1 MKNPNIL
8 IFCFI
13 LNLIYFKSNSLKCG
27 GEEIEN
33 CEKCGTGE
41 KANTCIECK
50 DKYFLFFNNLY
61 CIPCNDPL
69 YGNVGCVGSCDS
81 TNYLKDSNIM
91 CNECKEGFFKLNGF
105 CLDCTY
111 GSPGCKR
118 CSLKINERNQVEYI
132 CNECFSNEYRLD
144 SSSGKCYHYGK
155 NNCKKCHFDK
165 ENNSVCDVW

>member
-81 TNYLKDSNIM
+81 TNYLNDRNIM